1 MCSGAMILFGIGR
14 VVMGENE
21 MFVGAE
27 NMLGEYGV
35 EVINL
40 GKHFG
45 VTLLAFGSD
54 DVKRS

>member
-21 MFVGAE
+21 TFVGAE
-27 NMLGEYGV
+27 NILGEYGV

-40 GKHFG
+40 GKHFD
-45 VTLLAFGSD
+45 VTLLASALTT
-54 DVKRS
+54 